1 MVEER
6 DFIFYVFFF
15 VMTAGEGY
23 KKTKPATTK
32 KQRNQSCGQNIK
44 ALLGAK
50 LPSIKTLLLIKQNH
64 KFIQRRITKIKPCK
78 RRKQT
83 SKQSA

>member
-1 MVEER
+1 MEEER
-6 DFIFYVFFF
+6 DFIHYVFFF
-15 VMTAGEGY
+15 VMTAGEVY

-32 KQRNQSCGQNIK
+32 KAKKSKLWTKYK
-44 ALLGAK
+44 AFIR
-50 LPSIKTLLLIKQNH
+50 SKTTEYKALLLIKENH

>member
-15 VMTAGEGY
+15 VMTAGEVY

-32 KQRNQSCGQNIK
+32 K
-44 ALLGAK
+44 AK
-50 LPSIKTLLLIKQNH
+50 KSKLWTKYKGFIRSKTTEYKDVIAYKTESQAHTKTNH
-64 KFIQRRITKIKPCK
+64 
-78 RRKQT
+78 
-83 SKQSA
+83 